1 METEYLG
8 YTIHIEKN
16 PDKYRGG
23 YEWAVCKDSVEWDC
37 GLSFSESDSLG
48 RNFNDC
54 KALTEIISL

>member
-16 PDKYRGG
+16 PDRYRGG

-37 GLSFSESDSLG
+37 GLSFSESD
-48 RNFNDC
+48 
-54 KALTEIISL
+54 ALASAIKSIDKLKP